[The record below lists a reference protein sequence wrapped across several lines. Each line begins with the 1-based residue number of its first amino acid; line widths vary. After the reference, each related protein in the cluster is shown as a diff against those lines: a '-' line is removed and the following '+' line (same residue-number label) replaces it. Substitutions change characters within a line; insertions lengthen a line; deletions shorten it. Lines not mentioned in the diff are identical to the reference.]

1 MYCKVVIQLKFIVF
15 NYFVKI
21 YLATV
26 DLTSQL
32 KDKPEIKDYFSKT
45 EEFGYIKNKEVI
57 KLLNMIKKAKIL
69 PFLIKD
75 SYFLSCLEFVS
86 YWTEKI

>member
-1 MYCKVVIQLKFIVF
+1 MYCKVVTQLKFIVF

-45 EEFGYIKNKEVI
+45 EEFGYIKNKY
-57 KLLNMIKKAKIL
+57 KH
-69 PFLIKD
+69 
-75 SYFLSCLEFVS
+75 
-86 YWTEKI
+86 